1 MNNTGIMNT
10 QEKKGKS
17 LSRISDLFDEVSSPS
32 MDYKIRKNRI

>member
-17 LSRISDLFDEVSSPS
+17 LSRISDLFDDDDS
-32 MDYKIRKNRI
+32 N